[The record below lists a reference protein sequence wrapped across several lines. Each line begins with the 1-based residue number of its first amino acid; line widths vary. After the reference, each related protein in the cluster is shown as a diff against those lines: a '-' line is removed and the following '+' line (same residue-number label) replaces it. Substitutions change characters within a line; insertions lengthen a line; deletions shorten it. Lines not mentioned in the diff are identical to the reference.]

1 MVTGNWMKP
10 DKADPMPY
18 TLGQAAKA
26 AGRTKTT
33 LQEAIKKGRISATKD
48 ALGRYQI
55 DPAELHRVY
64 APVTSYAQE
73 PDAAMSPLTAA
84 LSAEIRRLNDKV
96 ELLERLYSQ
105 VEGERNRLLA
115 VLPAPRP
122 PRPPRRPWWSW
133 LMPYPSRTPSGE
145 ADDRPK

>member
-10 DKADPMPY
+10 DKADPMLY

-33 LQEAIKKGRISATKD
+33 LQEAIKKGRFSATKD

-55 DPAELHRVY
+55 DPAELHCVY
-64 APVTSYAQE
+64 APVAGCAQE
-73 PDAAMSPLTAA
+73 PNETVPPLTAA

-105 VEGERNRLLA
+105 VEGERDRLLA
-115 VLPAPRP
+115 VLPAPAP
-122 PRPPRRPWWSW
+122 PRSPRRSWWSW
-133 LMPYPSRTPSGE
+133 LWAFPRALAPRTL
-145 ADDRPK
+145 